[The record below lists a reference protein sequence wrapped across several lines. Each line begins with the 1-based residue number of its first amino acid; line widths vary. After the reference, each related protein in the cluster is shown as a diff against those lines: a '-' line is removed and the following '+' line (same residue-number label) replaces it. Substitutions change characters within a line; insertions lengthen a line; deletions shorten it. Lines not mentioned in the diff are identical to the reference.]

1 MFINMFKKKPAIR
14 NSSESSHTSNL
25 SDGVSGDHQVIG
37 KPREAV
43 VQDDASLWDCRD
55 RILLS
60 VRKIKT
66 KDQVEKEIDK
76 DKSNTRLEEAPIIV
90 EEFQSDITST
100 NLKVSVSSQTSDQL
114 MGTVVTFKSMAD
126 KSQQMSSESCVKRVE
141 KNTIL
146 LPVIEPNII
155 ESDESYTSTE
165 EYSTNSSIVHKSCQ
179 LQTSTK
185 FPKHLNWILS
195 PSYCSNSTCHW
206 YPCDENIVPVHKI
219 AFAVMVL
226 TSLVLK
232 TRQWLERCLQ
242 YTNHQVVT
250 QRSETQFSILKEF
263 TKLFTPEKSTFVNT
277 PLTIENLLHLN
288 WISDCAPPLSRRS
301 IWYAS

>member
-1 MFINMFKKKPAIR
+1 MFKKKPAIR

-25 SDGVSGDHQVIG
+25 SDGISGDHQVIG

-43 VQDDASLWDCRD
+43 VQDAASLWDCRD

-66 KDQVEKEIDK
+66 KDQVEKEIGK
-76 DKSNTRLEEAPIIV
+76 DKSNTRLEEAP
-90 EEFQSDITST
+90 
-100 NLKVSVSSQTSDQL
+100 
-114 MGTVVTFKSMAD
+114 
-126 KSQQMSSESCVKRVE
+126 
-141 KNTIL
+141 TI
-146 LPVIEPNII
+146 PVIEPKII

-165 EYSTNSSIVHKSCQ
+165 EYSSNSSIVHKSCQ

-195 PSYCSNSTCHW
+195 PANKLYGQSYCSNSTCHW

-250 QRSETQFSILKEF
+250 RKSETQFRLCAAVVETKYLVRELTFLEIDVNHTTGTMDQVEILIDVYDVCFSRFKKILK
-263 TKLFTPEKSTFVNT
+263 FVRQ
-277 PLTIENLLHLN
+277 IAVE
-288 WISDCAPPLSRRS
+288 RRK
-301 IWYAS
+301 

>member
-195 PSYCSNSTCHW
+195 P
-206 YPCDENIVPVHKI
+206 
-219 AFAVMVL
+219 
-226 TSLVLK
+226 
-232 TRQWLERCLQ
+232 
-242 YTNHQVVT
+242 
-250 QRSETQFSILKEF
+250 EF

-301 IWYAS
+301 ICRFKKILKFVRQIAVERRK